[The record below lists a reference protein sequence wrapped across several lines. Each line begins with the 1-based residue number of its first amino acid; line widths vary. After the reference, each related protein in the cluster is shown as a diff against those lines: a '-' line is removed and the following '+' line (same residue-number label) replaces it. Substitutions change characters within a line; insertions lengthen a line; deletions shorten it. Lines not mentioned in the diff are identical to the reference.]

1 MASPHCARRNRV
13 LSFSTMPV
21 AVRRA
26 AARTVVGAAMVIA
39 TVASARAQPHGAVA
53 GTITD
58 AQGVPIAGAQI
69 SVRGLGAMA
78 ISDAR
83 GDFRLDRIPVGASTV
98 RVRRLGFRPDSID
111 LQIPASPDAAVRFTL
126 APVIAALAPV
136 VVRASK
142 VKHQARLV
150 GFYERLDR
158 RTSGHFITLRE
169 IEQEA
174 PRSMT
179 HLLQR
184 VPGLTVV
191 KGRAGATGVRMRG
204 RTCWPLVWLDGFPMP
219 AGEVDLDSFAPHS
232 FEGIE
237 LYLGSTT
244 PPLRYIQQRTM
255 SSCGTI
261 LLWSRSTDMDAP
273 PERIGTSAEVEA
285 LVSSLAVFTAD
296 QVDTTAGLINP
307 AGLRIE
313 YPPTLF
319 AESIPGLV
327 IAEYVVDTLGVV
339 EQSTFSIVSSTQP
352 LFSEAVRVALVRATY
367 LPAWRD
373 GRRVRQLVHQPFT
386 FAAPERRDGSR
397 SPEVSGRNP

>member
-1 MASPHCARRNRV
+1 
-13 LSFSTMPV
+13 MPAALGVV
-21 AVRRA
+21 AVRPLA
-26 AARTVVGAAMVIA
+26 GAMVVALAVTGAPAQTQGVVG
-39 TVASARAQPHGAVA
+39 

-58 AQGVPIAGAQI
+58 AQGTPVAGAQI
-69 SVRGLGAMA
+69 TVHGMGTMV
-78 ISDAR
+78 ISDAH
-83 GDFRLDRIPVGASTV
+83 GLFRLDRVPAGERVV
-98 RVRRLGFRPDSID
+98 RVRRLGFRPES
-111 LQIPASPDAAVRFTL
+111 LRVQVASSTDATVTMQL
-126 APVIAALAPV
+126 APIATALAPV
-136 VVRASK
+136 VVRGSK
-142 VKHQARLV
+142 VKHQARLA
-150 GFYERLDR
+150 GFYERLER
-158 RTSGHFITLRE
+158 RTAGQFITLRE
-169 IEQEA
+169 IELED

-273 PERIGTSAEVEA
+273 AERIGTSAEVEA

-296 QVDTTAGLINP
+296 QVDTAAQLINV
-307 AGLRIE
+307 AALRVE

-319 AESIPGLV
+319 AEATPGFV
-327 IAEYVVDTLGVV
+327 IAEYVVDTLGAV
-339 EQSTFSIVSSTQP
+339 EDDTFSIVSSTHP
-352 LFSEAVRVALVRATY
+352 LFSEAVRTALARAEHM
-367 LPAWRD
+367 PARR
-373 GRRVRQLVHQPFT
+373 GGKRVRQLVHQPFA
-386 FAAPERRDGSR
+386 FAAPERANGQR
-397 SPEVSGRNP
+397 PTEVGRNP

>member
-1 MASPHCARRNRV
+1 
-13 LSFSTMPV
+13 MPAALGFV
-21 AVRRA
+21 
-26 AARTVVGAAMVIA
+26 AARPLPGAMMVALAVTGVRAQSQGVVG
-39 TVASARAQPHGAVA
+39 

-58 AQGVPIAGAQI
+58 VQGTPVAGAQI
-69 SVRGLGAMA
+69 TVHGMGTMV
-78 ISDAR
+78 ISDAH
-83 GDFRLDRIPVGASTV
+83 GLFRLDRVPVGERVV
-98 RVRRLGFRPDSID
+98 RVRRLGFRPDS
-111 LQIPASPDAAVRFTL
+111 LRVQVASSPDAAITLQLAPIATAL
-126 APVIAALAPV
+126 APVI
-136 VVRASK
+136 VRGSK
-142 VKHQARLV
+142 VKHQARLA
-150 GFYERLDR
+150 GFYERLER
-158 RTSGHFITLRE
+158 RTAGQFITLRE
-169 IEQEA
+169 IELED

-191 KGRAGATGVRMRG
+191 KGRAGATGVRMRN

-273 PERIGTSAEVEA
+273 AERIGTSAEVEA

-296 QVDTTAGLINP
+296 HVDTVAHLID
-307 AGLRIE
+307 AAALRVE

-319 AESIPGLV
+319 AEATPGFV

-339 EQSTFSIVSSTQP
+339 EGNTFSIVSSTHP
-352 LFSEAVRVALVRATY
+352 LFSEAVRTALARAEYT
-367 LPAWRD
+367 PAQRA
-373 GRRVRQLVHQPFT
+373 GKRVRQLVHQPFA
-386 FAAPERRDGSR
+386 FAAPERANAQRSTEVGRD
-397 SPEVSGRNP
+397 P

>member
-1 MASPHCARRNRV
+1 
-13 LSFSTMPV
+13 MPV
-21 AVRRA
+21 AVWRA
-26 AARTVVGAAMVIA
+26 AARTLVGAAMVLA
-39 TVASARAQPHGAVA
+39 TIGDARAQARGVVVGA
-53 GTITD
+53 ITD
-58 AQGVPIAGAQI
+58 AQGVPVAGAQI
-69 SVRGLGAMA
+69 SVRGLGAIA

-83 GDFRLDRIPVGASTV
+83 GMFRLDHVPLGRAVV
-98 RVRRLGFRPDSID
+98 RVRRLGFRPDSAD
-111 LQIPASPDAAVRFTL
+111 LTVPGSPDATVDFKLMRI
-126 APVIAALAPV
+126 VAALTPV

-142 VKHQARLV
+142 VKHQARLA
-150 GFYERLDR
+150 GFYERLER
-158 RTSGHFITLRE
+158 RTAGHFITMRE
-169 IEQEA
+169 IELDA

-261 LLWSRSTDMDAP
+261 LLWSRSTDGDAP
-273 PERIGTSAEVEA
+273 AERIGTSAEVEA
-285 LVSSLAVFTAD
+285 LVSSLEVFTAD
-296 QVDTTAGLINP
+296 QVDSAAGLVD
-307 AGLRIE
+307 AGALRIE

-319 AESIPGLV
+319 AESIPGFV
-327 IAEYVVDTLGVV
+327 IAEYVVDTLGSV
-339 EQSTFSIVSSTQP
+339 EAGTFSIVSSTHP
-352 LFSEAVRVALVRATY
+352 LFSEAVRNALVRASY
-367 LPAWRD
+367 LPARRG
-373 GRRVRQLVHQPFT
+373 GRRVRQLVHQPFA
-386 FAAPERRDGSR
+386 FAAPER
-397 SPEVSGRNP
+397 SGQRPTDVTGREP

>member
-1 MASPHCARRNRV
+1 
-13 LSFSTMPV
+13 MPV
-21 AVRRA
+21 AVGGV
-26 AARTVVGAAMVIA
+26 AARTVAGAAMVIA
-39 TVASARAQPHGAVA
+39 TVAVARAQGQGVVA

-58 AQGVPIAGAQI
+58 AQGTPIAGAQI
-69 SVRGLGAMA
+69 SVRGLGTMA

-83 GDFRLDRIPVGASTV
+83 GTFRLDRVPVGASLV
-98 RVRRLGFRPDSID
+98 RVRRLGFRPDSAD
-111 LQIPASPDAAVRFTL
+111 LLVPASPDAAVTFTL
-126 APVIAALAPV
+126 SRVVAALSPI

-142 VKHQARLV
+142 VKHQARLA
-150 GFYERLDR
+150 GFYERLEH
-158 RTSGHFITLRE
+158 RTVGHFITLRE
-169 IEQEA
+169 IELDA

-273 PERIGTSAEVEA
+273 AERIGTSAEVEA
-285 LVSSLAVFTAD
+285 LVSSLEVFTAD
-296 QVDTTAGLINP
+296 QVDTTAGLIDV
-307 AGLRIE
+307 ASLRIE

-319 AESIPGLV
+319 AEAVPGLV
-327 IAEYVVDTLGVV
+327 IAEYVVDTLGFV
-339 EQSTFSIVSSTQP
+339 EDGTFSIVSSTHP
-352 LFSEAVRVALVRATY
+352 LFSEAVRTALVRASY
-367 LPAWRD
+367 EPARRR

-386 FAAPERRDGSR
+386 FAAPERGSGQR
-397 SPEVSGRNP
+397 PTDVTGRAP

>member
-1 MASPHCARRNRV
+1 
-13 LSFSTMPV
+13 MPV
-21 AVRRA
+21 ALRVTA
-26 AARTVVGAAMVIA
+26 TRTIVGAAMVIA
-39 TVASARAQPHGAVA
+39 TVASLRAQTQGVV
-53 GTITD
+53 GGRITD
-58 AQGVPIAGAQI
+58 AEGVPVAGAQV
-69 SVRGLGAMA
+69 SVRGLGTMA

-83 GDFRLDRIPVGASTV
+83 GLFRLDHVPVGQSV
-98 RVRRLGFRPDSID
+98 LRVRRLGFRPESVDVRV
-111 LQIPASPDAAVRFTL
+111 PPSPDAAVSVTL
-126 APVIAALAPV
+126 GRIVAALAPV

-142 VKHQARLV
+142 VKHQARLA
-150 GFYERLDR
+150 GFYERLER
-158 RTSGHFITLRE
+158 RTAGTFITMRE
-169 IEQEA
+169 IELED
-174 PRSMT
+174 PRTMT

-273 PERIGTSAEVEA
+273 AERIGTSAELEA
-285 LVSSLAVFTAD
+285 LVSSLEVFTAD
-296 QVDTTAGLINP
+296 HVDTAARLTDP
-307 AGLRIE
+307 SSLRVE

-319 AESIPGLV
+319 ADAVPGFV
-327 IAEYVVDTLGVV
+327 IAEYVVDTVGHV
-339 EQSTFSIVSSTQP
+339 EAGTFSIVSSTDP
-352 LFSEAVRVALVRATY
+352 LFSEAVRVALVRASY
-367 LPAWRD
+367 EPARRE
-373 GRRVRQLVHQPFT
+373 GRRVRQLVHQPFA
-386 FAAPERRDGSR
+386 FAALERGNSHRPSGTTGRD
-397 SPEVSGRNP
+397 P

>member
-1 MASPHCARRNRV
+1 
-13 LSFSTMPV
+13 
-21 AVRRA
+21 
-26 AARTVVGAAMVIA
+26 MVIA
-39 TVASARAQPHGAVA
+39 TVAFAHAQGQGVVA

-58 AQGVPIAGAQI
+58 VQGVPVAGAQI
-69 SVRGLGAMA
+69 SVRGLGTMA
-78 ISDAR
+78 ITDAR
-83 GDFRLDRIPVGASTV
+83 GVFRLDRVPVGVSIV
-98 RVRRLGFRPDSID
+98 RVRRLGFRPDSVD
-111 LQIPASPDAAVRFTL
+111 LHVAASPDAAVSFKLTRI
-126 APVIAALAPV
+126 VAALSPI

-142 VKHQARLV
+142 VKHQARLA
-150 GFYERLDR
+150 GFYERLER
-158 RTSGHFITLRE
+158 RTAGHFITLRE
-169 IEQEA
+169 IELDS

-184 VPGLTVV
+184 VPGLAVV

-232 FEGIE
+232 FEGVE

-273 PERIGTSAEVEA
+273 AERIGTSAEVEA
-285 LVSSLAVFTAD
+285 LVSSLEVFTAD
-296 QVDTTAGLINP
+296 QVETAAGLID
-307 AGLRIE
+307 ASALRIE

-319 AESIPGLV
+319 AEAVPGLV
-327 IAEYVVDTLGVV
+327 IAEYVVDTLGYV
-339 EQSTFSIVSSTQP
+339 EAGTFSIVSSTHP
-352 LFSEAVRVALVRATY
+352 LFSEAVRTALVRASY
-367 LPAWRD
+367 EPARRG

-386 FAAPERRDGSR
+386 FAAPERGNGQRQS
-397 SPEVSGRNP
+397 EVTKREP

>member
-1 MASPHCARRNRV
+1 MS
-13 LSFSTMPV
+13 V

-26 AARTVVGAAMVIA
+26 AARTLVGAAMVITA
-39 TVASARAQPHGAVA
+39 VASARAQAHGVVA

-58 AQGVPIAGAQI
+58 ARGVGIAGAQI
-69 SVRGLGAMA
+69 SVRGLGTMA

-83 GDFRLDRIPVGASTV
+83 GSFRLDRIPVGSSIV
-98 RVRRLGFRPDSID
+98 RVRRLGFVPDSVAVNV
-111 LQIPASPDAAVRFTL
+111 PSSPDASVSFTL
-126 APVIAALAPV
+126 APIAAVLSPV

-142 VKHQARLV
+142 VKHQARLA
-150 GFYERLDR
+150 GFYERLER
-158 RTSGHFITLRE
+158 RTSGTFITLRE
-169 IEQEA
+169 IEADA

-255 SSCGTI
+255 SSCGTL

-285 LVSSLAVFTAD
+285 LVSSLEVFTAD
-296 QVDTTAGLINP
+296 QVDTTAGLVNP
-307 AGLRIE
+307 ASLRIE

-319 AESIPGLV
+319 AEAVPGLV

-367 LPAWRD
+367 LPAWRG

>member
-1 MASPHCARRNRV
+1 MTV
-13 LSFSTMPV
+13 G
-21 AVRRA
+21 VRRA
-26 AARTVVGAAMVIA
+26 AARTIVGAAMVIA
-39 TVASARAQPHGAVA
+39 TVAPVRAQSHGVVA
-53 GTITD
+53 GTISD
-58 AQGVPIAGAQI
+58 GQGVPIAGAQI
-69 SVRGLGAMA
+69 SVRGLGTMA

-83 GDFRLDRIPVGASTV
+83 GSFRLDRIPVGSSTV
-98 RVRRLGFRPDSID
+98 RVRRLGFRPDS
-111 LQIPASPDAAVRFTL
+111 LAVNVPSSPDAAVSFKL
-126 APVIAALAPV
+126 APVVATLAPV
-136 VVRASK
+136 VVRAIK

-150 GFYERLDR
+150 GFYERLER
-158 RTSGHFITLRE
+158 RTTGHFITLRE
-169 IEQEA
+169 IELDA

-273 PERIGTSAEVEA
+273 AERIGTSAEVET
-285 LVSSLAVFTAD
+285 LVSSREVFTAD
-296 QVDTTAGLINP
+296 QVDTTAGLIDP
-307 AGLRIE
+307 AALRIE

-327 IAEYVVDTLGVV
+327 IAEYVVDTLGFV
-339 EQSTFSIVSSTQP
+339 EPGTFSIVSSTHP
-352 LFSEAVRVALVRATY
+352 LFSEAVRMALARATY
-367 LPAWRD
+367 EPARRG

-386 FAAPERRDGSR
+386 FAAPERRDGGR
-397 SPEVSGRNP
+397 SPEISGRDPS

>member
-1 MASPHCARRNRV
+1 MS
-13 LSFSTMPV
+13 V
-21 AVRRA
+21 AVERA

-39 TVASARAQPHGAVA
+39 TVAVARGQGQGVVA

-58 AQGVPIAGAQI
+58 VQGTPIAGAQI
-69 SVRGLGAMA
+69 SVRGLGTMA

-83 GDFRLDRIPVGASTV
+83 GIFRLDRVPVGALMV
-98 RVRRLGFRPDSID
+98 RVRRLGFRPDSVD
-111 LQIPASPDAAVRFTL
+111 LQVPSSPDAAVTFKLSR
-126 APVIAALAPV
+126 VVAALSPV

-142 VKHQARLV
+142 VKHQARLA
-150 GFYERLDR
+150 GFYERLER
-158 RTSGHFITLRE
+158 RTAGHFITLRE
-169 IEQEA
+169 LEVDA

-184 VPGLTVV
+184 VPGVTVV

-244 PPLRYIQQRTM
+244 PPLRYIQQRTT

-273 PERIGTSAEVEA
+273 AERIGTSAEVEA
-285 LVSSLAVFTAD
+285 LVSSLEVFTAD
-296 QVDTTAGLINP
+296 HVDTTAGLLDP
-307 AGLRIE
+307 TALRIE

-319 AESIPGLV
+319 AEAVPGLV
-327 IAEYVVDTLGVV
+327 IAEYVVDTLGRV
-339 EQSTFSIVSSTQP
+339 EEGTFSIVSSTHP
-352 LFSEAVRVALVRATY
+352 LFSEAVRTALVRASYT
-367 LPAWRD
+367 PARRG
-373 GRRVRQLVHQPFT
+373 GRRVRQLLHQPFT
-386 FAAPERRDGSR
+386 FAAPERANGQRQSEMTKRD
-397 SPEVSGRNP
+397 P

>member
-1 MASPHCARRNRV
+1 
-13 LSFSTMPV
+13 MPAALGVV
-21 AVRRA
+21 AVRPLA
-26 AARTVVGAAMVIA
+26 GAMVVALAVSGAPAQTQGVVG
-39 TVASARAQPHGAVA
+39 

-58 AQGVPIAGAQI
+58 AQGTPVAGAQI
-69 SVRGLGAMA
+69 TVHGMGTMV
-78 ISDAR
+78 ISDAH
-83 GDFRLDRIPVGASTV
+83 GLFRLDRVPAGERVV
-98 RVRRLGFRPDSID
+98 RVRRLGFRPES
-111 LQIPASPDAAVRFTL
+111 LRVQVASSTDATVTMQL
-126 APVIAALAPV
+126 APIATALAPV
-136 VVRASK
+136 VVRGSK
-142 VKHQARLV
+142 VKHQARLA
-150 GFYERLDR
+150 GFYERLER
-158 RTSGHFITLRE
+158 RTAGQFITLRE
-169 IEQEA
+169 IELED

-273 PERIGTSAEVEA
+273 AERIGTSAEVEA

-296 QVDTTAGLINP
+296 QVDTAAQLINV
-307 AGLRIE
+307 AALRVE

-319 AESIPGLV
+319 AEATPGFV
-327 IAEYVVDTLGVV
+327 IAEYVVDTLGAV
-339 EQSTFSIVSSTQP
+339 EDDTFSIVSSTHP
-352 LFSEAVRVALVRATY
+352 LFSEAVRTALARAEHT
-367 LPAWRD
+367 PARR
-373 GRRVRQLVHQPFT
+373 GGKRVRQLVHQPFA
-386 FAAPERRDGSR
+386 FAAPERANGQR
-397 SPEVSGRNP
+397 PTEVGRNP

>member
-1 MASPHCARRNRV
+1 
-13 LSFSTMPV
+13 MPV
-21 AVRRA
+21 AVRGA
-26 AARTVVGAAMVIA
+26 TACTVVGAAMVIA
-39 TVASARAQPHGAVA
+39 TVADASAQSYGVVA

-58 AQGVPIAGAQI
+58 VQGVPVAGAQI
-69 SVRGLGAMA
+69 SVRGLGTMA

-83 GDFRLDRIPVGASTV
+83 GVFRLDQVPVGGSTV
-98 RVRRLGFRPDSID
+98 RARRLGFRPDSVD
-111 LQIPASPDAAVRFTL
+111 LTVPASPDASVNFKLTRIVT
-126 APVIAALAPV
+126 ALSPV

-142 VKHQARLV
+142 VKHQARLA
-150 GFYERLDR
+150 GFYERLER
-158 RTSGHFITLRE
+158 RTAGHFITMRE
-169 IEQEA
+169 IELDA

-179 HLLQR
+179 HLFQR

-285 LVSSLAVFTAD
+285 LVSSLEVFTAD

-307 AGLRIE
+307 AALRIE

-319 AESIPGLV
+319 AEAVPGLV

-339 EQSTFSIVSSTQP
+339 EEGTFSIVSSSDP
-352 LFSEAVRVALVRATY
+352 LFSEAVRIALVRAAY
-367 LPAWRD
+367 EPARRG

-386 FAAPERRDGSR
+386 FAAPERGNAHRASD
-397 SPEVSGRNP
+397 VTGRAP

>member
-1 MASPHCARRNRV
+1 
-13 LSFSTMPV
+13 MPV
-21 AVRRA
+21 AVGRA
-26 AARTVVGAAMVIA
+26 AARTVVGAAMVMA
-39 TVASARAQPHGAVA
+39 TVAVPRGQAQGVVA

-58 AQGVPIAGAQI
+58 VHGVPIAGAQI
-69 SVRGLGAMA
+69 SVRGLGTMA

-83 GDFRLDRIPVGASTV
+83 GAFRLDRVPLGASVV
-98 RVRRLGFRPDSID
+98 RVRRLGFRADSVD
-111 LQIPASPDAAVRFTL
+111 VHVPASPDAAVSLTL
-126 APVIAALAPV
+126 TRVVAALSPVI
-136 VVRASK
+136 VRASK
-142 VKHQARLV
+142 VKHQARLA
-150 GFYERLDR
+150 GFYERLER
-158 RTSGHFITLRE
+158 RTAGHFITLRE
-169 IEQEA
+169 IDVDA

-184 VPGLTVV
+184 VPGLTIV

-237 LYLGSTT
+237 LYLGATT

-273 PERIGTSAEVEA
+273 AERIGTSAEVEA
-285 LVSSLAVFTAD
+285 LVSSLEVFTAD
-296 QVDTTAGLINP
+296 HVDTAAGLID
-307 AGLRIE
+307 AASLRIE

-319 AESIPGLV
+319 AEAVPGFV
-327 IAEYVVDTLGVV
+327 IAEYVVDTLGYV
-339 EQSTFSIVSSTQP
+339 EEGTFSIVSSTHP
-352 LFSEAVRVALVRATY
+352 LFSEAVRTALVRAAY
-367 LPAWRD
+367 APARRG

-386 FAAPERRDGSR
+386 FAAPERGNAQRPTD
-397 SPEVSGRNP
+397 VTGREP

>member
-1 MASPHCARRNRV
+1 
-13 LSFSTMPV
+13 MPV
-21 AVRRA
+21 AIGGV

-39 TVASARAQPHGAVA
+39 TVAVARAQGQGVVA

-58 AQGVPIAGAQI
+58 AQGTPVAGAQI
-69 SVRGLGAMA
+69 SVRGLGTMA
-78 ISDAR
+78 ISDAQ
-83 GDFRLDRIPVGASTV
+83 GTFRLDRVPVGASLV
-98 RVRRLGFRPDSID
+98 RVRRLGFRPDSTG
-111 LQIPASPDAAVRFTL
+111 LLVPASPDAAVSFTL
-126 APVIAALAPV
+126 TRVVAPLSPI

-142 VKHQARLV
+142 VKHQARLA
-150 GFYERLDR
+150 GFYERLER
-158 RTSGHFITLRE
+158 RTAGHFITLRE
-169 IEQEA
+169 IALDA

-184 VPGLTVV
+184 VPGLSVV

-273 PERIGTSAEVEA
+273 AERIGTSAEVEA
-285 LVSSLAVFTAD
+285 LVSSLEVFTAD
-296 QVDTTAGLINP
+296 QVDTTAGLIDV
-307 AGLRIE
+307 ASWRIQ

-319 AESIPGLV
+319 AEAVPGLV
-327 IAEYVVDTLGVV
+327 IAEYVVDTLGSV
-339 EQSTFSIVSSTQP
+339 EEGTFSIVSSTHP
-352 LFSEAVRVALVRATY
+352 LFSEAVRTALVRASY
-367 LPAWRD
+367 EPARRG

-386 FAAPERRDGSR
+386 FAAPERGTGQRPTDVTGRD
-397 SPEVSGRNP
+397 P

>member
-1 MASPHCARRNRV
+1 MSG
-13 LSFSTMPV
+13 
-21 AVRRA
+21 AVRA
-26 AARTVVGAAMVIA
+26 AACTVVGAAMVIA
-39 TVASARAQPHGAVA
+39 TVADAHAQAHGVVA

-58 AQGVPIAGAQI
+58 ARGVPVAGAQI
-69 SVRGLGAMA
+69 SVRGLGTMA

-83 GDFRLDRIPVGASTV
+83 GSFRLDRIPVGSSIV
-98 RVRRLGFRPDSID
+98 RVRRLGFVPDSVD
-111 LQIPASPDAAVRFTL
+111 VDIPSSPDAAVSFKL
-126 APVIAALAPV
+126 APIVAVLAPV
-136 VVRASK
+136 VVRTNK
-142 VKHQARLV
+142 VKHQARLA
-150 GFYERLDR
+150 GFYERLER
-158 RTSGHFITLRE
+158 QTAGTFITLRQ
-169 IEQEA
+169 IELDA

-179 HLLQR
+179 HLMQR

-285 LVSSLAVFTAD
+285 LVSSLEVFTAD
-296 QVDTTAGLINP
+296 QVDTTAGLVNP
-307 AGLRIE
+307 AALRIE

-319 AESIPGLV
+319 AEAVPGLV
-327 IAEYVVDTLGVV
+327 IAEYVVDTLGGV
-339 EQSTFSIVSSTQP
+339 EQGTFSIVSSTDP
-352 LFSEAVRVALVRATY
+352 LFSEAVRIALVRAAY
-367 LPAWRD
+367 EPARRG

-386 FAAPERRDGSR
+386 FAAPERRDGGR
-397 SPEVSGRNP
+397 SPEVSGRDPS